1 MPAPLTAMYLLSV
14 AIGVM
19 AFLVSRGPD
28 GNLLLFLASFAVIGV
43 VYVTLAWVTRHQP
56 IWLHLGAH
64 SLLFV
69 GAAALGMAPK
79 PHLNE
84 MGGMLYL
91 LLPAAIVVMVA
102 LACVVRLL
110 ARWI

>member
-1 MPAPLTAMYLLSV
+1 MPSPLTAMYLLGIV
-14 AIGVM
+14 IGVT

-28 GNLLLFLASFAVIGV
+28 GNLFLFLASFAVIGAL
-43 VYVTLAWVTRHQP
+43 YVTLAWVTRHQP

-64 SLLFV
+64 VLLFV
-69 GAAALGMAPK
+69 GVAALGMAPK

-91 LLPAAIVVMVA
+91 LLPGAILAIIA
-102 LACVVRLL
+102 LACVARLL